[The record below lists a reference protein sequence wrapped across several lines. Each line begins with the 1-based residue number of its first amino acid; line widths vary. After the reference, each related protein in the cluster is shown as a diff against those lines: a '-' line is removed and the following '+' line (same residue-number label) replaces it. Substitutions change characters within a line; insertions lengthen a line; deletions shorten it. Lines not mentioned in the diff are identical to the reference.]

1 MTHTLDD
8 RPVHAAD
15 GDLSTAWTV
24 ADFAEARGE
33 FLRFAFTEPQ
43 TIASLHAVQP
53 LVEANRHITEIM
65 IVADGG
71 DQRRTLPLSSASW
84 TTEGEELTF
93 APITGTVFDV
103 ILTDLDYPVSDTYP
117 VGISPVGF
125 AELTLGKS
133 PPTEEWI
140 RTPRALVDR
149 LGEELDAHDLARV
162 RETLAATGNICRWLA
177 DIPVDL
183 ALLHA
188 VGRRVGDF
196 TSLAA
201 QIDRAIDER
210 GKHLTTIIRDL

>member
-1 MTHTLDD
+1 MIALFMLLTGTSLRHGRWPILP
-8 RPVHAAD
+8 RLAASSCAS
-15 GDLSTAWTV
+15 L
-24 ADFAEARGE
+24 
-33 FLRFAFTEPQ
+33 TEPQ
-43 TIASLHAVQP
+43 TVASLHAVQP

-125 AELTLGKS
+125 AELTLGQS

-140 RTPRALVDR
+140 RTPWASWWTV
-149 LGEELDAHDLARV
+149 LARNS
-162 RETLAATGNICRWLA
+162 TLTISPSCSPVNEAT
-177 DIPVDL
+177 
-183 ALLHA
+183 
-188 VGRRVGDF
+188 
-196 TSLAA
+196 S
-201 QIDRAIDER
+201 RACP
-210 GKHLTTIIRDL
+210 